1 MSRSLWSMCVM
12 SLVACLAVPPLTA
25 SGQPV
30 VLRMGGNFPAN
41 HGSSVSLEK
50 VFKPEVARLTNGS
63 VRIDLFPGSQLGSS
77 NEQVDQIVSG
87 QVPLMWSGPNIF
99 SRLAP
104 ELEASELPFAVA
116 SDEQAACLIDGEL
129 GKHLADRLAAKG
141 ILILGWQY
149 NGLRYI
155 TNSRRPINTVA
166 DLKGMK
172 IRVPGSDAWMNTF
185 RALGANPTP
194 LDIAEVY
201 QALQQGV
208 VDGQENPP
216 ENILVNNFQ
225 EVQKYISKTGHFFSW
240 VLILAN
246 KKTFESL
253 SSDQQN
259 AIRAAMQKAVQDQ
272 RQASATTNEQA
283 LKKLLTKMTLNTPT
297 PAALAEMRKAT
308 MPVYDVVRKRVGDQT
323 MAIAQRAIEACSKK

>member
-1 MSRSLWSMCVM
+1 MAWHSARIYVVFGL
-12 SLVACLAVPPLTA
+12 CLLAAPLYA
-25 SGQPV
+25 GAQPI

-41 HGSSVSLEK
+41 HGSSVSFEK
-50 VFKPEVARLTNGS
+50 IFKPEVARLTNGAL
-63 VRIDLFPGSQLGSS
+63 RIDLFPGSQLGSS

-104 ELEASELPFAVA
+104 ELEASELPFAAA
-116 SDEQAACLIDGEL
+116 SDAQAACVIDGEL
-129 GKHLADRLAAKG
+129 GKHLADKLAEKG
-141 ILILGWQY
+141 VLILGWEY

-155 TNSRRPINTVA
+155 TNNKRPINTLQ
-166 DLKGMK
+166 DLKGLK
-172 IRVPGSDAWMNTF
+172 IRVPGSDQWMNTF

-225 EVQKYISKTGHFFSW
+225 EVQKYITKTGHFFSW

-253 SSDQQN
+253 KPEYQQ
-259 AIRAAMQKAVQDQ
+259 AIRTAMQSAVQDQ
-272 RQASATTNEQA
+272 RRASGTTNEDA
-283 LKKLLTKMTLNTPT
+283 LKKLQAKMQLNVPSKE
-297 PAALAEMRKAT
+297 ALAEMRKAT
-308 MPVYDVVRKRVGDQT
+308 LPVYDLVRKRVGDRT
-323 MAIAQRAIEACSKK
+323 MEIAQRSIEACSSR

>member
-1 MSRSLWSMCVM
+1 MIGRFIRLGVVLSAL
-12 SLVACLAVPPLTA
+12 CLLGT
-25 SGQPV
+25 PV
-30 VLRMGGNFPAN
+30 FCHAQQTVLRMGGNFPAN
-41 HGSSVSLEK
+41 HGSSVSFEK
-50 VFKPEVARLTNGS
+50 VFKPEVARLTKGA

-99 SRLAP
+99 SRLSP

-116 SDEQAACLIDGEL
+116 SDAQAACLIDGDL
-129 GKHLADRLAAKG
+129 GKYLGEKLAEKG
-141 ILILGWQY
+141 LLILGWEY

-155 TNSRRPINTVA
+155 TNSKRPINTLA
-166 DLKGMK
+166 DLKGLK
-172 IRVPGSDAWMNTF
+172 IRVPGSDQWMNTF

-208 VDGQENPP
+208 VDGEENPP

-246 KKTFESL
+246 KKVIESL
-253 SSDQQN
+253 PPDQQQ
-259 AIRAAMQKAVQDQ
+259 AIRTAMHAAVEEQ
-272 RQASATTNEQA
+272 RHASATTNEES
-283 LKKLLTKMTLNTPT
+283 LKKLLTKMKYNVPT
-297 PAALAEMRKAT
+297 KEALAEMRKAT
-308 MPVYDVVRKRVGDQT
+308 LPVYDLVRKRVGDKT
-323 MAIAQRAIEACSKK
+323 MDIAQKAIETCSRL